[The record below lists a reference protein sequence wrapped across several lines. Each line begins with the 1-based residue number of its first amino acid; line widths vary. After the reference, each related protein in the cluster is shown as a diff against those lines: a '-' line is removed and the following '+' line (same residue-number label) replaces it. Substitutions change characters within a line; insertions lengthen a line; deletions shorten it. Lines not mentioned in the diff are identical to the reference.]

1 MEQCL
6 GAMAHVCEEHSFANF
21 IRRIRAGDPE
31 AAVELIRQFEPAI
44 RLEVRRRLSDP
55 ALYRQFDSV
64 DICQS
69 VMLSFFMRARAGQY
83 ELDQPQQLLKLLV
96 AMAHNKLAV
105 QARKLRTQ
113 RRDSRREVVASDPQL
128 KATAPGPDRVVAG
141 QDLLREVRRYLSA
154 EERHLTEL
162 RGEGHT
168 WPEIAA
174 TLGGTPQARRRQLT
188 RALDR
193 VARRLGLDEVRD
205 A

>member
-6 GAMAHVCEEHSFANF
+6 GALGHVCEDNSFADF
-21 IRRIRAGDPE
+21 VRRIRAGDQE

-96 AMAHNKLAV
+96 AMAQNKLAV

-113 RRDSRREVVASDPQL
+113 RRDTRREVAGKGPEL
-128 KATAPGPDRVVAG
+128 KATTPGPDRVVAG
-141 QDLLREVRRYLSA
+141 QDLLREVRRHLTA

-162 RGEGHT
+162 RGEGRT

-174 TLGGTPQARRRQLT
+174 ALGGTPQARRRQLT

-193 VARRLGLDEVRD
+193 VARHLGLDEVSD

>member
-6 GAMAHVCEEHSFANF
+6 GAIGQGCEEHSFADF
-21 IRRIRAGDPE
+21 IRRIRAGDPQ
-31 AAVELIRQFEPAI
+31 AAVQLVRQFEPVI

-55 ALYRQFDSV
+55 ALYRQFDSM

-113 RRDSRREVVASDPQL
+113 GRDSRREVAGDGPEL
-128 KATAPGPDRVVAG
+128 KATAPGPHRVVAG
-141 QDLLREVRRYLSA
+141 QDLLREVRRHLTA
-154 EERHLTEL
+154 EEQRLTEL

-174 TLGGTPQARRRQLT
+174 TLGGTPQARRRQMT

-193 VARRLGLDEVRD
+193 VARHLGLDEVSD
-205 A
+205 V

>member
-1 MEQCL
+1 MVEDD
-6 GAMAHVCEEHSFANF
+6 SFAEF
-21 IRRIRAGDPE
+21 IRRVRAGDQE

-55 ALYRQFDSV
+55 GLYRVFDSV

-69 VMLSFFMRARAGQY
+69 VMLSFFMRASAGQY

-96 AMAHNKLAV
+96 SMAHNKLAFH
-105 QARKLRTQ
+105 ARKLQTQ
-113 RRDSRREVVASDPQL
+113 RRDSRREVAGRGPELEARV
-128 KATAPGPDRVVAG
+128 PGPDRVVVG
-141 QDLLREVRRYLSA
+141 QDLLREVRRHLSA

-162 RGEGHT
+162 RGEGRT

-174 TLGGTPQARRRQLT
+174 ALGGSPQARRRQLT

-193 VARRLGLDEVRD
+193 VARHMGLDEVSD
-205 A
+205 V